1 MGNGK
6 KDKHNMKIH
15 QASRP
20 PRPGATSWL
29 AATIIGVCLT
39 FVAVGCGGEPDEKKP
54 VARPVKITTI
64 GESSGGDWRE
74 YPGTIKAA
82 QNAYLGFEVAG
93 RIIAR
98 PVKEGEKVKKGTV
111 LARLDDRDYVAQ
123 LDVAKANLRKAQTD
137 YQRGQNIYKEDP
149 GAISKQRIDL
159 YRRTAEVAQAELQVA
174 EKALQDTR
182 LRAPFDGVMAR
193 KLVDDFANV
202 NPKDPV
208 LVFQDTSHLEI
219 QINIP
224 ERDMGRDRPQ
234 ETGAEITARLKPEV
248 VVTSIPNRAFPAR
261 VKEMTTT
268 AEPETRT
275 FQATLIF
282 ENPEDAGVF
291 PGMTAKVRVKASRIP
306 GFSDTIAVPVNAV
319 TDDESGRPFVW
330 LIDPSSMTV
339 RRAPVQLGEMFGS
352 DIEIRQGLSRGDMIA
367 TSGVQALRE
376 GMPVRKLVRQ
386 VAQ

>member
-20 PRPGATSWL
+20 PRPGVASWL

-54 VARPVKITTI
+54 VARPVKIMTI
-64 GESSGGDWRE
+64 GESNGGGWRE
-74 YPGTIKAA
+74 YPGTIQAA

-98 PVKEGEKVKKGTV
+98 PVKEGEKVKKGTL

-123 LDVAKANLRKAQTD
+123 MDVAKANLRKAHTD

-208 LVFQDTSHLEI
+208 LVLQDTSHLEI
-219 QINIP
+219 EINIP
-224 ERDMGRDRPQ
+224 ERDMGRDRPN

-291 PGMTAKVRVKASRIP
+291 PGMTAKVRVKASLIR
-306 GFSDTIAVPVNAV
+306 GYSDTIAVPVNAV
-319 TDDESGRPFVW
+319 TDDENGRAFVW

>member
-1 MGNGK
+1 M
-6 KDKHNMKIH
+6 
-15 QASRP
+15 
-20 PRPGATSWL
+20 T
-29 AATIIGVCLT
+29 AAVIGGCLSLT
-39 FVAVGCGGEPDEKKP
+39 VAGCGRGDVEEKP
-54 VARPVKITTI
+54 VARPVKIMTI

-82 QNAYLGFEVAG
+82 LNADLAFEVAG
-93 RIIAR
+93 RIIER

-123 LDVAKANLRKAQTD
+123 LDVAKANLRKAQSD
-137 YQRGQNIYKEDP
+137 YRRGQNIYKEDS
-149 GAISKQRIDL
+149 GAISKQRIDG
-159 YRRTAEVAQAELQVA
+159 YRRAAEVAEAELQVA
-174 EKALQDTR
+174 EKALQDTM
-182 LRAPFDGVMAR
+182 LQAPFDGVMAR

-202 NPKDPV
+202 NAKDPV

-219 QINIP
+219 RINIP
-224 ERDMGRDRPQ
+224 ERDMGGEGPK
-234 ETGAEITARLKPEV
+234 ETDAEITARLKPEV
-248 VVTSIPNRAFPAR
+248 VVTSIPDRSFPAR
-261 VKEMTTT
+261 VKEVATT
-268 AEPETRT
+268 ADPETRT

-282 ENPEDAGVF
+282 ENPEDVRVF
-291 PGMTAKVRVKASRIP
+291 PGMTAKIRVKASRIR
-306 GFSDTIAVPVNAV
+306 GYSDTIAVPVNAV
-319 TDDESGRPFVW
+319 RDDENGRAFVW

-339 RRAPVQLGEMFGS
+339 RRTPVQVGAMFGS